1 MSKKKNINILSTIIL
16 LLASSYLFVTTISY
30 AAEATELF
38 GFMDLESSIKDL
50 QQKVEKV
57 RKSTVLVVAYDK
69 SGIVSKFGSGFFIDN
84 KGRIITNA
92 LIMKDAY
99 SAKVYSKSNQY
110 EKVTILNRIES
121 IDLMLLE
128 VNEVNEAPIELDYKS
143 KVKPGDRVFI
153 VGKSSKLTTTVS
165 EGLISSMS
173 IIGKTYDFIE
183 IETTA
188 GLLSYSYSKDGP
200 VINMEGKVIGIAT
213 KVTSDFMEEDFLQR
227 VYDGEKINAIS
238 IKAVKQLVE
247 SPNRI
252 ERLHPAGTRV
262 WFHWVLRKLKDYS
275 VFIFVTLYN
284 LGFTKIMEFV
294 VVLIL
299 LISFIQW
306 LYCKFIK
313 TGK

>member
-69 SGIVSKFGSGFFIDN
+69 SGIVSKFGSGFLIDN

-165 EGLISSMS
+165 EG
-173 IIGKTYDFIE
+173 
-183 IETTA
+183 
-188 GLLSYSYSKDGP
+188 P
-200 VINMEGKVIGIAT
+200 
-213 KVTSDFMEEDFLQR
+213 
-227 VYDGEKINAIS
+227 
-238 IKAVKQLVE
+238 
-247 SPNRI
+247 
-252 ERLHPAGTRV
+252 H
-262 WFHWVLRKLKDYS
+262 
-275 VFIFVTLYN
+275 
-284 LGFTKIMEFV
+284 
-294 VVLIL
+294 
-299 LISFIQW
+299 
-306 LYCKFIK
+306 
-313 TGK
+313 